1 MAAQKENRSI
11 DATDADAHR
20 EEDLDLPDQRDRAK
34 HADQLD
40 KRGDDQA
47 CHDMKLDRCGNSA
60 RCIEMRGKVVTK
72 PGGGQKEERR
82 DENLVKDG
90 GGFVAEPPRGQA
102 DQRGKDDCRCVG
114 A

>member
-47 CHDMKLDRCGNSA
+47 RQDMKLDRCGNPRVAS
-60 RCIEMRGKVVTK
+60 RCGGKW
-72 PGGGQKEERR
+72 
-82 DENLVKDG
+82 
-90 GGFVAEPPRGQA
+90 
-102 DQRGKDDCRCVG
+102 
-114 A
+114 